1 MQSGGLNRE
10 RLYQAELNR
19 RERDRDDSLIVMIRT
34 GGSLM
39 CTSFSSF
46 HVLNRVNIVHLIYTS
61 NTSITSNWGD
71 LYEDCTSY
79 NSVHLNHTILTP
91 VPQSGALLGR

>member
-10 RLYQAELNR
+10 RLYQAELNG

-46 HVLNRVNIVHLIYTS
+46 HVLNRVNIVHLIRMSPVVIIKSGLRT
-61 NTSITSNWGD
+61 
-71 LYEDCTSY
+71 EDQHYC
-79 NSVHLNHTILTP
+79 
-91 VPQSGALLGR
+91 

>member
-1 MQSGGLNRE
+1 MGGSDGRADRVRVELNGNPVQSGGLNRE
-10 RLYQAELNR
+10 RLYQAELNG

-61 NTSITSNWGD
+61 ILSSKVPS
-71 LYEDCTSY
+71 LYTTK
-79 NSVHLNHTILTP
+79 LIL
-91 VPQSGALLGR
+91 A